1 MVSVNLSNEIS
12 VRKKTTT
19 NVSRVCGV
27 QDLQTV
33 PQSWSAEKG
42 GILNDSK
49 YNFQPDYCNGSQ
61 FDVNIAITRQEELI
75 TEFKKVVLQ
84 VSSSANML
92 TTGLAAEKRQRGS
105 GSRGHSPSK
114 Y

>member
-1 MVSVNLSNEIS
+1 M
-12 VRKKTTT
+12 
-19 NVSRVCGV
+19 
-27 QDLQTV
+27 
-33 PQSWSAEKG
+33 
-42 GILNDSK
+42 ILNIIS
-49 YNFQPDYCNGSQ
+49 NQT
-61 FDVNIAITRQEELI
+61 IATGHSLTSIYLQRELI
-75 TEFKKVVLQ
+75 TESKKVVLQ